1 MKKTLKIFLTVLLAV
16 TAAVCTV
23 AGLSA
28 CGGSKLE
35 SITVENARTD
45 FKVGDEFVLGE
56 DFTVTAHYS
65 DGKTVDVTDEAKIT
79 QIGRA
84 HV

>member
-45 FKVGDEFVLGE
+45 FKVG
-56 DFTVTAHYS
+56 
-65 DGKTVDVTDEAKIT
+65 
-79 QIGRA
+79 GRVCA
-84 HV
+84 GRGFYGYGALQRR

>member
-45 FKVGDEFVLGE
+45 FKVGGQENGTRPGSLECSNVE
-56 DFTVTAHYS
+56 TCPSHWVHS
-65 DGKTVDVTDEAKIT
+65 
-79 QIGRA
+79 
-84 HV
+84 